1 MKKLLESNQCL
12 VDDKDILSNSK
23 QELNDKLLDIVN
35 TSNVAKDIHNNQL
48 IQLRNE
54 LDNIKSINH
63 N

>member
-1 MKKLLESNQCL
+1 
-12 VDDKDILSNSK
+12 VFDKVKLSNSI

-48 IQLRNE
+48 IQYQNE
-54 LDNIKSINH
+54 LDNIKSIND